1 MTTNEIYQSIDNETK
16 ACVEKEYKL
25 LKFKPRRAYEPE
37 CRIVATANHQSELD
51 LINNENNYTSKFIND
66 KIINSNYD
74 IVVLSIGLM
83 VVFGVIYYIFFNK

>member
-16 ACVEKEYKL
+16 ACVENEYKL
-25 LKFKPRRAYEPE
+25 LKFKPRRAYEPK
-37 CRIVATANHQSELD
+37 CRIIATANHQSELD

-83 VVFGVIYYIFFNK
+83 LVLAVIYYLFFN